1 MKLFSSLI
9 IAFSLFLFSNLSA
22 CPYSAMTK
30 IDQKLENPSQFTK
43 EDLARIINLRKLG
56 EAELKLGNVDKSEEI
71 LNSALAL
78 LK

>member
-9 IAFSLFLFSNLSA
+9 LAFSLFFFSNLSA

-43 EDLARIINLRKLG
+43 EDLAKIINLRKLG

-78 LK
+78 FN